1 MTGYTPD
8 QVLKMQLKHKCPY
21 WKITDRSK
29 REVKD
34 EIITDIGL
42 EASCYQLEE
51 SFNDL
56 KSIGVPN
63 VFITLYSEKPTQREK
78 DIPAGRMFVYDVVL
92 NNNAVQAIGSR
103 SSAGNNFN
111 EDYFKKLQE
120 IHQERMNLEIEK
132 VRLELTQIEKPTF
145 LQRIGDK
152 FENLITNEQIAGPVI
167 MRALDIIDNFSNSF
181 DSKKIGQPNNTSKL
195 ISRVNKL
202 GLSLEELDKAL
213 SKIESNEDLKKGF
226 AEQIK
231 HIANEE

>member
-8 QVLKMQLKHKCPY
+8 QVLKMQLKHKCAF

-34 EIITDIGL
+34 EVVTDIGL
-42 EASCYQLEE
+42 DASYNLLEE

-56 KSIGVPN
+56 KEIGVPN
-63 VFITLYSEKPTQREK
+63 VFITLYSEKPVQREK
-78 DIPAGRMFVYDVVL
+78 DIPAGRMFTYDVVL
-92 NNNAVQAIGSR
+92 NNSSVAIGTR
-103 SSAGNNFN
+103 NNNYTPSYN

-132 VRLELTQIEKPTF
+132 VRLELTAIEKPTF
-145 LQRIGDK
+145 LQRIGEK
-152 FENLITNEQIAGPVI
+152 FETLITNEQIAAPVI
-167 MRALDIIDNFSNSF
+167 MRALDIIENFSNSF
-181 DSKKIGQPNNTSKL
+181 DNKKIGSPAKTSNL

-202 GLSLEELDKAL
+202 GLSMEELDKAL
-213 SKIESNEDLKKGF
+213 TRIESNEELKTGF

-231 HIANEE
+231 NIANG